1 MFDLILFFF
10 MFLPAMNLVRESG
23 LTAQIRIL
31 VTAGVLF
38 TMSAYIVNQ
47 ILPKGK
53 LQFWSNL
60 HIGHAK
66 NYYQLLEL
74 SNTNPTEKELKKA
87 FRDASKKYH
96 PDKNPGI
103 DTTEI
108 FIEVK

>member
-1 MFDLILFFF
+1 
-10 MFLPAMNLVRESG
+10 V
-23 LTAQIRIL
+23 LTLLTKYSQK
-31 VTAGVLF
+31 VSCGF
-38 TMSAYIVNQ
+38 Q
-47 ILPKGK
+47 
-53 LQFWSNL
+53 QHL
-60 HIGHAK
+60 HIGQAK